1 MTPTELRA
9 VLLERLPVDP
19 RWVAWVEGVVER
31 VGTVED
37 PRIARIAALC
47 DDVTSDEFGFTPEE
61 EAGAER
67 LAYEVR
73 AVLGEVQPTPPHGTD
88 RDALA
93 AFLAP
98 MLRAGWHAEDVAREA
113 LSLALVR
120 PVEGV
125 VLTPEE
131 ATRARAWY
139 ETGCAHT
146 GPDWHLA
153 RRLEQASLAARLGDA
168 S

>member
-1 MTPTELRA
+1 MTPVELRA

-19 RWVAWVEGVVER
+19 RWTAWVEGVVER

-37 PRIARIAALC
+37 PRIARIAAFC
-47 DDVTSDEFGFTPEE
+47 EDMFESADPEVWPY
-61 EAGAER
+61 AHQ
-67 LAYEVR
+67 LR
-73 AVLGEVQPTPPHGTD
+73 AVLGEVQPTPPHRID

-131 ATRARAWY
+131 R
-139 ETGCAHT
+139 EK
-146 GPDWHLA
+146 LA
-153 RRLEQASLAARLGDA
+153 YLVKHGAYSSTLDIEVIEWFEEHGAALAARLEV
-168 S
+168 SS